1 MRLMQHM
8 FPQLLT
14 EVPEFIPPRIVVP
27 EGAVLMKKS
36 GDGFDWTG
44 LGSIT
49 SGIGSIVGAASDL
62 INSPGDNRTAQE
74 IARQGTIQAN
84 IAATS
89 AAEARAQQLAILKFI
104 VPAALLAFTLYLIL
118 K

>member
-14 EVPEFIPPRIVVP
+14 NVPEYARPHIVVP
-27 EGAVLMKKS
+27 EGAVLAKA
-36 GDGFDWTG
+36 FDPFTAIGNAVTG
-44 LGSIT
+44 VANAFSA
-49 SGIGSIVGAASDL
+49 GA
-62 INSPGDNRTAQE
+62 NSRAAQE
-74 IARQGTIQAN
+74 AARQQTIQAN

-89 AAEARAQQLAILKFI
+89 AAEARAQQLAIVKFI
-104 VPAALLAFTLYLIL
+104 VPAALLALTLYLVL

>member
-14 EVPEFIPPRIVVP
+14 NVPDYGRPHIVVP
-27 EGAVLMKKS
+27 DGAVLKNAE
-36 GDGFDWTG
+36 GFDWSG
-44 LGSIT
+44 LGAIS
-49 SGIGSIVGAASDL
+49 SGIAGIVSGVGNI
-62 INSPGDNRTAQE
+62 INTPQTNRAAQE
-74 IARQGTIQAN
+74 IARQQTIQAN

-89 AAEARAQQLAILKFI
+89 AAEARAQQLAIVKFI
-104 VPAALLAFTLYLIL
+104 VPAALLALTIYLVL

>member
-14 EVPEFIPPRIVVP
+14 EMPEQIAPRIVVP
-27 EGAVLMKKS
+27 EGAVLAKA
-36 GDGFDWTG
+36 FDPFTAIGNAVTG
-44 LGSIT
+44 VANAFSA
-49 SGIGSIVGAASDL
+49 GA
-62 INSPGDNRTAQE
+62 NSRANQE
-74 IARQGTIQAN
+74 AYRQQTIQAN

-104 VPAALLAFTLYLIL
+104 VPAALVAFTLYLIF